1 MQGLPDRR
9 SDEMRDW
16 LESLDE
22 LVATGGRAR
31 AAEVLDAVLDR
42 AAELEVGLPR
52 VVGTPYVNTIPA
64 EREPAYP
71 GDEAIERRID
81 ALVRWNAVAMVLRAN
96 RRSPG
101 IGGHLA
107 TYASAATFYEVGF
120 NHVFRGRENG
130 GSGDQVFYQPHVA
143 PAIYARAWLEGRLTE
158 AHLDRYRREAGGD
171 GLASYPHPRT
181 MPGFWEFPNA
191 SMGLGP
197 ISAIYQARFN
207 RYLHNRGLLDTSGS
221 RVWGFPG
228 DGEMDEPEAR
238 GALYLAAHEGLDNL
252 VLVIN
257 CNLQRLDGPVR
268 GNGQIVQELE
278 SLFGAAGWNV
288 IKVAWAG
295 EWDDLLAGD
304 TDGVLVDRMNRTLD
318 GEWQRLSA
326 AGGAEIRERLFGPD
340 PRLRRIVEHL
350 SDPDLEG
357 LRRGGHDHRKMYAA
371 YRAAMDHRGGPT
383 VILAQT
389 VKGWGLG
396 PGIQARNIT
405 HQAKK
410 LTEAELRALRDR
422 LELPIPDAAIG
433 DIPYHHPGPASPEV
447 EYLLERRRA
456 LGGQIPRRVV
466 REVSLP
472 SPAPAVDAEF
482 ARGSPMAASTSMAF
496 ARLLRNL
503 LRDPGLGALVVPIIP
518 DEARTF
524 GLDPLFN
531 EVGIYAASGQRY
543 EPVDGH
549 LILKYREARSGQ
561 VLQEGMSEAGSTAS
575 FQAAATS
582 YATHALPVI
591 PFYIFYSM
599 FGFQRTG
606 DQFWQLGD
614 ARARGFLIGG
624 IAGRT
629 TLNGEGIQHQDGSS
643 QVLASTLPGLRQYDP
658 AYAYELAV
666 IVRDGIERMHVR
678 GEEVF
683 YYITLY
689 NESYPQPAQPE
700 ESDEGIIRGLHRVRP
715 AAERGRHV
723 ALIASGPLL
732 VEALRAAEL
741 LETDHEVGADVW
753 SATSFGQLR
762 REAVGEG
769 RPEGPPA
776 RPWLADQLGRHP
788 ANLFVGLSDFTHLWP
803 EQIRPWVP
811 GPYVTLGAEGWG
823 MCDTR
828 EALRELHGLTA
839 EAIARRVVAELGSAP
854 DPPPG
859 APAGP
864 V

>member
-1 MQGLPDRR
+1 MQGVPDHQA
-9 SDEMRDW
+9 DETRDW
-16 LESLDE
+16 LESLE
-22 LVATGGRAR
+22 ALVASGGQAR
-31 AAEVLDAVLDR
+31 AAAVLGAVMGR
-42 AAELEVGLPR
+42 AGELGVGLPR

-64 EREPAYP
+64 GREPAYP

-96 RRSPG
+96 QRSPG

-120 NHVFRGRENG
+120 NHIFRGREDG

-143 PAIYARAWLEGRLTE
+143 PAIYVRAWLEGRLTE

-181 MPGFWEFPNA
+181 MPDFWEFPNA

-238 GALYLAAHEGLDNL
+238 VALYMAAQEELDNL
-252 VLVIN
+252 ALVVN

-278 SLFGAAGWNV
+278 TLFAAAGWNV

-295 EWDDLLAGD
+295 EWDDLLARD
-304 TDGVLVDRMNRTLD
+304 TDGVLIERINRTLD
-318 GEWQRLSA
+318 GEWQRLSV
-326 AGGAEIRERLFGPD
+326 AGGAEIRQRLFGPD
-340 PRLRRIVEHL
+340 PRLARIVEHL
-350 SDPDLEG
+350 SDQDLEG
-357 LRRGGHDHRKMYAA
+357 LRRGGHDQRKMYAA
-371 YRAAMDHRGGPT
+371 YRAAMEHRGSPT

-410 LTEAELRALRDR
+410 LTDAELRAFRDR
-422 LELPIPDAAIG
+422 LDLPIPDAAVP
-433 DIPYHHPGPASPEV
+433 DIPYYHPGPGSPEV
-447 EYLLERRRA
+447 EYLLQHRRA
-456 LGGQIPRRVV
+456 LGGLIPRRVV
-466 REVSLP
+466 QPLPLP
-472 SPAPAVDAEF
+472 SPAPALDAEF
-482 ARGSPMAASTSMAF
+482 AAGSPLAASTSMAF

-503 LRDPGLGALVVPIIP
+503 LRDPELGARIVPIIP

-531 EVGIYAASGQRY
+531 DVGIYAATGQHY

-549 LILKYREARSGQ
+549 LLLKYREAQSGQ
-561 VLQEGMSEAGSTAS
+561 ILQEGMSEAGSTAS

-582 YATHALPVI
+582 YATHALPLI

-643 QVLASTLPGLRQYDP
+643 QVLASTYPGLRQYDP

-700 ESDEGIIRGLHRVRP
+700 GSDEGILRGLHRVR
-715 AAERGRHV
+715 AAAAPGRRV
-723 ALIASGPLL
+723 ALIASGPL
-732 VEALRAAEL
+732 VEEALRAADL
-741 LETDHEVGADVW
+741 LEAGHDVGADVW

-769 RPEGPPA
+769 RPKGAPA
-776 RPWLADQLGRHP
+776 RPWVAEQLGRQP
-788 ANLFVGLSDFTHLWP
+788 ASLFVGLSDFTNLWP

-811 GPYVTLGAEGWG
+811 GRYVTIGAEGWG

-839 EAIARRVVAELGSAP
+839 AAIARRVMAELRAVP
-854 DPPPG
+854 EARAG
-859 APAGP
+859 AADGQ